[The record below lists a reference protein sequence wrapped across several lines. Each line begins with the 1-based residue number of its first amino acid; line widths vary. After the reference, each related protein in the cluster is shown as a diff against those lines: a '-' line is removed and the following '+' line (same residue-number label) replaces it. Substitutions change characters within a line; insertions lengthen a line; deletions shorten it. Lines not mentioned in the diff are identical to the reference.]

1 MDFTF
6 PNLIKRAYAT
16 PSLRQ
21 NIFNKG
27 MIFLYC
33 DYSGDDVH
41 KDCGLAC
48 CFVNNRTINVIA
60 KKIAFEHQGDS
71 VYGELLA
78 IAYSLESLGEALSEH
93 RPKSVVLFTDCSC
106 IARLLSKNHF
116 SKPYYEEIR
125 NQITASLMELKM
137 RFPEVEVRAKYISN
151 HKKNNVL
158 HKMAHIAA
166 RKVIGK

>member
-6 PNLIKRAYAT
+6 PTLIKRAYAT

-27 MIFLYC
+27 MIYLYC

-48 CFVNNRTINVIA
+48 CFVYNKTIHVIA
-60 KKIAFEHQGDS
+60 KKITFEHRGDS

-106 IARLLSKNHF
+106 IARLLLRSHF
-116 SKPYYEEIR
+116 TKLFYEEIR
-125 NQITASLMELKM
+125 NQITTSLDELKI
-137 RFPEVEVRAKYISN
+137 RFPEVEVRVKYISK
-151 HKKNNVL
+151 HKKNNAL